1 MPINTDHQV
10 KLKDGRTIGYAEYGH
25 SQGKPI
31 LHFHGTP
38 SSRLEGNCYNN
49 LNEVATTL
57 GVRLIFPDRPGIGLS
72 DFKPHRT
79 LLDWADDVAELADCL
94 NISQFSIIGLS
105 GGVPHALACAY
116 KVPHRLTQIGLMGGI
131 SPLDKSDIFQDMS
144 NSNKLQITIARKA
157 PWLLRFIFW
166 LVSRDFHKN
175 PDSAIAQL
183 ANELSEPD
191 KAVFACFNFKASFIE
206 MIREAFRSGTR
217 GVGRDQTI
225 IARQWGFKLDEIDVK
240 TYLWHGEMDT
250 LCSIGMGRYLA
261 GAIPNC
267 SARFLPK
274 EGHISL
280 YVNYYKEI
288 LTTLISNG
296 ESNKN

>member
-1 MPINTDHQV
+1 
-10 KLKDGRTIGYAEYGH
+10 
-25 SQGKPI
+25 
-31 LHFHGTP
+31 
-38 SSRLEGNCYNN
+38 
-49 LNEVATTL
+49 
-57 GVRLIFPDRPGIGLS
+57 
-72 DFKPHRT
+72 
-79 LLDWADDVAELADCL
+79 
-94 NISQFSIIGLS
+94 
-105 GGVPHALACAY
+105 
-116 KVPHRLTQIGLMGGI
+116 MGGI

-157 PWLLRFIFW
+157 PWLLKFIFW

-175 PDSAIAQL
+175 PDSALAQL
-183 ANELSEPD
+183 TNELSEPD
-191 KAVFACFNFKASFIE
+191 KDVFASSNFKASFIQ

-217 GVGRDQTI
+217 GVARDQTI
-225 IARQWGFKLDEIDVK
+225 IARRWGFKLDEIEVK

-250 LCSIGMGRYLA
+250 LCSINMGRYLA

-267 SARFLPK
+267 SARFLLK

-288 LTTLISNG
+288 LTTLISSE